1 MRRAARCPL
10 LAWCLLLALAAPR
23 LVAAKLPA
31 SVPHSVA
38 CAACNG
44 TLLALAA
51 HVTSQRHR
59 MGLGARCHT
68 RSRVSRVRA
77 HCPHARAWP
86 RAENAVTDALEVV
99 CDQAQRLLTTYA
111 MPPLRMKQGCA
122 SLPCLR
128 VCSLCVTAAHARNAM
143 QLLRAGGALR

>member
-1 MRRAARCPL
+1 
-10 LAWCLLLALAAPR
+10 
-23 LVAAKLPA
+23 V

-44 TLLALAA
+44 TLLALHA
-51 HVTSQRHR
+51 HVTAQRHR
-59 MGLGARCHT
+59 MGLGARCFGCVRLRISHK
-68 RSRVSRVRA
+68 RA

-122 SLPCLR
+122 
-128 VCSLCVTAAHARNAM
+128 
-143 QLLRAGGALR
+143 LRAFCASALSVSPPFTPAMPRSCFALV